1 MKYLKF
7 ITIVLFVLAGP
18 VKSFAQYNLYLTVAL
33 DGTGDYTSIQEAV
46 DATKSFPD
54 KRITIYIKNGIYH
67 EKVKVPA
74 WNTSLSIIGENVE
87 KTIISW
93 NDYFDKIDR
102 GRNSTFFT
110 YTFKVEANDFHAR
123 NLTVRNSAG
132 DVGQAVALHVTGD
145 RNVFINC
152 RILGHQDALYAAG
165 QNSRQYFDSCF
176 IEGTTDFIFGAATA
190 LFDNCTINSLSNSY
204 ITAAS
209 TPEGKPFGY
218 VFRNCKLTAAPGV
231 DNVYLGR
238 PWRDYARVVFLDCK
252 MGRHIMP
259 QGWSNWSH
267 TNRDKT
273 AYFAEYNSTGPGA
286 NPSLRIEWSHQLA
299 KEQAATYTL
308 ENILRPALPEEPEP
322 EVWIGSNR

>member
-1 MKYLKF
+1 MPG
-7 ITIVLFVLAGP
+7 T
-18 VKSFAQYNLYLTVAL
+18 SFAQYKLYLTVAK
-33 DGTGDYTSIQEAV
+33 DGSGDYTSIQNAV

-54 KRITIYIKNGIYH
+54 KRITIFIMNGVYK

-74 WNTSLSIIGENVE
+74 WNTNLSFIGESKEN
-87 KTIISW
+87 TIISW

-110 YTFKVEANDFHAR
+110 YTLKVEANDFHAT
-123 NLTVRNSAG
+123 NLTIENTAG
-132 DVGQAVALHVTGD
+132 PVGQAVALHVTGD
-145 RNVFINC
+145 RCVFRNC
-152 RILGHQDALYAAG
+152 HILGHQDALYVAG

-218 VFRNCKLTAAPGV
+218 VFRNCNLTACSGV
-231 DNVYLGR
+231 DSVYLGR

-252 MGRHIMP
+252 MGGHIVP
-259 QGWSNWSH
+259 RGWSNWSH

-273 AYFAEYNSTGPGA
+273 AYYAEYNSTGPGA
-286 NPSLRIEWSHQLA
+286 NPEIRVDWSHQLTR
-299 KEQAATYTL
+299 EQAAKCTL
-308 ENILRPALPEEPEP
+308 NNILSPVLPEEPQP
-322 EVWIGSNR
+322 EEWIRCK